1 MSAQK
6 RLRLKRY
13 FRFQT
18 KCLVGKINKVRSNVH
33 NTNVTLNWG
42 NKEQQKTIKTILK
55 THTYLTYLHN
65 LLVAVFVFCHTI

>member
-33 NTNVTLNWG
+33 NKNVTLNWG
-42 NKEQQKTIKTILK
+42 NKKQQKTILT
-55 THTYLTYLHN
+55 THTNLTYLHN